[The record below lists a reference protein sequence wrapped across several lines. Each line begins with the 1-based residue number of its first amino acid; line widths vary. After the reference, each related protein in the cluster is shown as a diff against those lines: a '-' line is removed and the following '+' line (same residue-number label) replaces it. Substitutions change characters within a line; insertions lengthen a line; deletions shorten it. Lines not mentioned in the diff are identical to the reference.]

1 MKAAHTTALVLPRG
15 GLLCVLLALLAVL
28 NILLKSVELLSSEVV
43 ALSDYSRPH
52 VLVNSPQK
60 LPASTLCDE
69 SRLYINETRMQI
81 VTEWGYPVLSTAM

>member
-1 MKAAHTTALVLPRG
+1 MKVAHTTALVLPRG

-28 NILLKSVELLSSEVV
+28 NILLKSVELLSSEV
-43 ALSDYSRPH
+43 ARSRPH

-81 VTEWGYPVLSTAM
+81 LTEWGYPVLSTAM